1 MTSLSPPIAHYFLWI
16 SHGINV
22 SGSNA
27 YHVTDLPFKQIVMF
41 SKTFKPITVGK
52 LERLYKHN
60 TCDLF
65 TGNCPILPFT
75 DKTGKKK
82 VFLPTLIFNSLQN
95 DPPDIKK
102 YTGLYYLPMVNCSS
116 YLGSENVKQF
126 QQKEYMQN
134 LINKIQN
141 KIPLNPQEAADAS
154 LYASQFA
161 ANPQAISEKLNPT
174 EPILYG
180 PSQTI
185 QYNTEEQF
193 LSRKI
198 FDSTQVIG
206 AFGDGGPIA
215 YAQIFDLVKKFS
227 RRQSGYTTPLI
238 PTNIDINDIILG
250 VFSCQDQPQ
259 ETKTAYQIERSLVT
273 SLLPITRQQILIS
286 DQIQPTITK
295 IYDTTHP
302 PHANSYFS
310 LTVIPL
316 PQGAP
321 LLDNWEPILKLKKQ
335 ACALNVLSVFRL
347 MEKKYAKEQATCLTN
362 LGTSI
367 FTIIRYIDSY
377 LKQQQLYP
385 NYSSDYN
392 IYENNVDGYM
402 IYRIPKNEGI
412 QQIYNFMVNFNIPN
426 QTKFIPYAII
436 FKMYK
441 SISTGAGKVDHA
453 GHTVA
458 FYKFY
463 NTTTRQVEIYFV
475 DPQQDNLIQVLP
487 GASPQK
493 GQFIKISPGE
503 NAFEK
508 ISYFYTSRGIPFND
522 MVVNGKKYDAAWNY
536 IDIILSVK
544 PNFDRESFSI
554 TTLVNN
560 PQHQIIPNIDETIR
574 IEYGGNKI
582 KQKTRGKSNKKTKNN
597 KKVSK
602 GKNIKKRKTKKHS
615 RKIGKAYKKMKN
627 QKHKKQYG
635 GDGPGTLDPYQQLIQ
650 KIDKKYNTPSVID
663 LENEMVVDMNIE
675 EAEKLQPMEI
685 E

>member
-1 MTSLSPPIAHYFLWI
+1 MASVSPPIAHYFLWI

-41 SKTFKPITVGK
+41 SKTFKPISVNK

-116 YLGSENVKQF
+116 YLGPENVYQF

-134 LINKIQN
+134 LIYKIAN
-141 KIPLNPQEAADAS
+141 EIPLNPKEAADAKI
-154 LYASQFA
+154 YASEFA
-161 ANPQAISEKLNPT
+161 SNPQAISNKLNPT

-185 QYNTEEQF
+185 QYNNEETF

-227 RRQSGYTTPLI
+227 RRVNGYTTPLI

-273 SLLPITRQQILIS
+273 SLLPTTRQQILIA

-302 PHANSYFS
+302 PPANSYFS

-321 LLDNWEPILKLKKQ
+321 LLDNWQPILKLKKQ

-347 MEKKYAKEQATCLTN
+347 MEKKYAIEQSTCLTN

-402 IYRIPKNEGI
+402 IYRLPKNEGI
-412 QQIYNFMVNFNIPN
+412 QQIYNFMINFNIPN

-441 SISTGAGKVDHA
+441 SISTGAGKVDHV

-463 NTTTRQVEIYFV
+463 NTTTTQIEIYFV

-487 GASPQK
+487 GTSSQK
-493 GQFIKISPGE
+493 GQYVKISPGE

-508 ISYFYTSRGIPFND
+508 ITYFYTSRGIPFND
-522 MVVNGKKYDAAWNY
+522 MVVNGKNYDAAWNY

-544 PNFDRESFSI
+544 SNFDRESSSI
-554 TTLVNN
+554 TTIMSD

-574 IEYGGNKI
+574 IEYGGSKP
-582 KQKTRGKSNKKTKNN
+582 KQKTKGKSNKSNKRNKN
-597 KKVSK
+597 VSK
-602 GKNIKKRKTKKHS
+602 TKNIKKRKTKKYS
-615 RKIGKAYKKMKN
+615 RKIGKVYKKSKYIKN
-627 QKHKKQYG
+627 KKQYG
-635 GDGPGTLDPYQQLIQ
+635 GDVPGTLDPYQQLIQ

-663 LENEMVVDMNIE
+663 LENEMVVDMDIE